1 METRYTDLEE
11 EVTTENMN
19 TEENK
24 KSNLLDVTFKNKIE
38 MKFIQPLYNRG
49 QERRTV
55 NQIEHNLIQWATS
68 GWKCAPYTSQH

>member
-68 GWKCAPYTSQH
+68 GWKGANYTSQH

>member
-49 QERRTV
+49 QERRTL

-68 GWKCAPYTSQH
+68 GWKGANYTSQH